1 MSYIAKRIT
10 EAVVGAPVDADVFVF
25 DGTGGVKK
33 ITYANLL
40 AAIVGLV
47 PFAITSVERLREIVS
62 AEGYQLTAITYDSD
76 GVVTTATVLWPD
88 GSAGTFTTVTKNAT
102 FLSIDAFTITHTTSG
117 KTITQTAVTRNAN
130 GQVTVKP
137 ALTITP

>member
-1 MSYIAKRIT
+1 MPASNINIGT
-10 EAVVGAPVDADVFVF
+10 LPN
-25 DGTGGVKK
+25 DGTGESLRSFGSKVN
-33 ITYANLL
+33 TNNAYFDAAL
-40 AAIVGLV
+40 AVLTAAVAVTG
-47 PFAITSVERLREIVS
+47 RLKEMVS
-62 AEGYQLTAITYDSD
+62 ADGYELTAITYDSD

-102 FLSIDAFTITHTTSG
+102 FLTIDAFTVTHTTSG
-117 KTITQTAVTRNAN
+117 KTITQALVTRSAS